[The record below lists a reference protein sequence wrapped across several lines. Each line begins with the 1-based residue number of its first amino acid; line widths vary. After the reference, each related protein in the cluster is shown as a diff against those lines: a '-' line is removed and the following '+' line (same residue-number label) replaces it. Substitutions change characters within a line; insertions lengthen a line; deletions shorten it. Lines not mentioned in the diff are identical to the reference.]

1 MPKQAGEISAAE
13 RETYYHAHSWIIKHI
28 VAVAD
33 DGLTDEGMDALTH
46 VIRFFVEERIAVAV
60 AAKDLPA
67 ALRTTV

>member
-1 MPKQAGEISAAE
+1 MPLKTPISRAE
-13 RETYYHAHSWIIKHI
+13 RDDYYHAHSWIINHI

-60 AAKDLPA
+60 PLKDLPR
-67 ALRTTV
+67 ALRTAV